1 MMQIVISMYEN
12 GYTSKGMD
20 HGSSVKNML
29 CNEIG
34 GDGCN
39 LIVEVFDGDD
49 DVHAKKID
57 SSLLLLKSNDPTS

>member
-1 MMQIVISMYEN
+1 MLKMMQIVISMYEN

-29 CNEIG
+29 G
-34 GDGCN
+34 N

-57 SSLLLLKSNDPTS
+57 SSLLVLKPNDPTS